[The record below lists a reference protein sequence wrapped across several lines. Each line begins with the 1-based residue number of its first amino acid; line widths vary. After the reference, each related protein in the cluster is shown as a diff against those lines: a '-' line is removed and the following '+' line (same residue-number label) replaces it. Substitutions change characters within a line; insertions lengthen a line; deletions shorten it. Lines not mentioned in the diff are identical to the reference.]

1 MDEQKRGG
9 IMDKILKYKKASNIF
24 RIILFWGTIS
34 LGAYHIISLIN
45 SQEFFGHAMI
55 STILFYSFIVVALIF
70 MIILDIKRYKL
81 LDEVFGKV
89 DDADKEIAKNLL
101 CRIKEV
107 DIGEF
112 SFLNYEDEI
121 RLEHESSQLK
131 LCLKQIIKGHK
142 IYFGLVKVYFEL
154 FEEIKDKVDSFTPN
168 DMLEYKYLT
177 ELIPLLERN
186 NQNQI

>member
-1 MDEQKRGG
+1 M
-9 IMDKILKYKKASNIF
+9 
-24 RIILFWGTIS
+24 
-34 LGAYHIISLIN
+34 
-45 SQEFFGHAMI
+45 
-55 STILFYSFIVVALIF
+55 
-70 MIILDIKRYKL
+70 
-81 LDEVFGKV
+81 FGKV

-112 SFLNYEDEI
+112 NFLNYEDEI
-121 RLEHESSQLK
+121 RLEHDSSQLK

-142 IYFGLVKVYFEL
+142 IYFGSVKVYFEL

>member
-1 MDEQKRGG
+1 MNKEGGG

-24 RIILFWGTIS
+24 RGILVFGTIS

-45 SQEFFGHAMI
+45 SQEFLGHAMI
-55 STILFYSFIVVALIF
+55 STILFYSFIVVDLIF
-70 MIILDIKRYKL
+70 MTILDIKRYKL

-101 CRIKEV
+101 YRIKEA
-107 DIGEF
+107 DIEEF
-112 SFLNYEDEI
+112 SFLNYED

-131 LCLKQIIKGHK
+131 SCLKQIIKGHK

-168 DMLEYKYLT
+168 DMLKYKYLT

-186 NQNQI
+186 SQNQI

>member
-1 MDEQKRGG
+1 MT
-9 IMDKILKYKKASNIF
+9 IF
-24 RIILFWGTIS
+24 
-34 LGAYHIISLIN
+34 
-45 SQEFFGHAMI
+45 
-55 STILFYSFIVVALIF
+55 
-70 MIILDIKRYKL
+70 DIKRYKL

-101 CRIKEV
+101 YRIKEA
-107 DIGEF
+107 DIEEF
-112 SFLNYEDEI
+112 SFLNYEDE
-121 RLEHESSQLK
+121 LEHESSQLK
-131 LCLKQIIKGHK
+131 SCLKQIIKGHK

>member
-1 MDEQKRGG
+1 
-9 IMDKILKYKKASNIF
+9 MDKILKYKKASNVF
-24 RIILFWGTIS
+24 RITSILGVIS
-34 LGAYHIISLIN
+34 LGAYHIISAIN
-45 SQEFFGHAMI
+45 SQKFFGHAMI
-55 STILFYSFIVVALIF
+55 STILFYSFVVVALIF
-70 MIILDIKRYKL
+70 MTIFDIKRYKL

-168 DMLEYKYLT
+168 DMLKYKYLT
-177 ELIPLLERN
+177 ELIPPLERN
-186 NQNQI
+186 SQNQIWVFYLGQNE